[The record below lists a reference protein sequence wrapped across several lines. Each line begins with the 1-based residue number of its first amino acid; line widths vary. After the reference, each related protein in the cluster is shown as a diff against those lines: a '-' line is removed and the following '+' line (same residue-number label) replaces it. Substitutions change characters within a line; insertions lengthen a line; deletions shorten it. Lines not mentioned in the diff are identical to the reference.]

1 MVSRRQDSL
10 LHCGSVGQR
19 AHAAVEWLRAQGTVV
34 GLREDS
40 SSPNGDLPEGLRRE
54 HTAWFGGGWWVG
66 GDLVLRDVSVAM
78 IVGGEGGG

>member
-1 MVSRRQDSL
+1 M
-10 LHCGSVGQR
+10 
-19 AHAAVEWLRAQGTVV
+19 V
-34 GLREDS
+34 GLGEDS